1 VLPPRLSRR
10 LALIGL
16 GLGLAV
22 AAASGAW
29 AYGSHRYG
37 LLLNEWRWRDQLRG
51 AKTAGWQPPAA
62 AGIELAISL
71 GKHPPG

>member
-1 VLPPRLSRR
+1 VLPPSLSRR

-16 GLGLAV
+16 VVGLVV

-29 AYGSHRYG
+29 AYGTHRYG

-51 AKTAGWQPPAA
+51 AKTAGWRPPAA
-62 AGIELAISL
+62 AGIALALSP
-71 GKHPPG
+71 GKHPSG